1 MFNMTKDELK
11 NFSLAQANWW
21 TVYSNSR
28 ANKSRKV
35 YVSIRD
41 GYEEREELLSEE
53 ELVDD
58 ALTTAKQ
65 HLDNFFKLCEGIE
78 L

>member
-1 MFNMTKDELK
+1 MTKDELK

-21 TVYSNSR
+21 TAYSNSR

-35 YVSIRD
+35 YVSVRN
-41 GYEEREELLSEE
+41 GYDEHEELLSEE

-58 ALTTAKQ
+58 ALNTAKQ
-65 HLDNFFKLCEGIE
+65 HLDNFLKLCEGIE

>member
-1 MFNMTKDELK
+1 MFSMTKDELK

-21 TVYSNSR
+21 TAYSNSR

-35 YVSIRD
+35 YVGGD
-41 GYEEREELLSEE
+41 YLPLSEE

-58 ALTTAKQ
+58 ALNTAKQ

>member
-1 MFNMTKDELK
+1 MNKEEYK

-21 TVYSNSR
+21 TAYANSK

-35 YVSIRD
+35 YIGNDSETVPLR
-41 GYEEREELLSEE
+41 LLTEE

-58 ALTTAKQ
+58 ALNTAKQ
-65 HLDNFFKLCEGIE
+65 HLDGFLEMCNN
-78 L
+78 